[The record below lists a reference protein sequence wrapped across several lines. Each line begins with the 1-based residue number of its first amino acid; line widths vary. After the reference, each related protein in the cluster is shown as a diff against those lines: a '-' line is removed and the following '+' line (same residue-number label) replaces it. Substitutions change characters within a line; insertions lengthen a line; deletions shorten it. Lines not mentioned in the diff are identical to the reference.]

1 MKFEKI
7 LFPTKFRE
15 LDFNSLESL
24 LELKKAGLKEI
35 VLTFVIPREDVA
47 FVPYGGY
54 LKDEEERL
62 REEARIRFE
71 DWQESVSEKGIKTK
85 IRIEVGSP
93 IPKIMS
99 IAEEEKVDVI
109 VAGRGKRTEIEE
121 VYLGSH
127 TLGLIRRATIPILV
141 SKYMVRFER
150 EGELVTQVNGRIFAK
165 PLLATDWSKP
175 SEKAME
181 VLMALKG
188 SVEKAMVAHII
199 EVKIAKGHDKS
210 GLERLEKE
218 SEKRLKEY
226 CDTLKKNGIK
236 AESHLSSG
244 KSAHEIV
251 RVAREHKA
259 SMIIMGT
266 TGKDRF
272 KEFWLGSVSY
282 RVVEESEL
290 PLVKWLSS

>member
-236 AESHLSSG
+236 AEPHLSSG

-290 PLVKWLSS
+290 PVLLVP

>member
-7 LFPTKFRE
+7 LFPSKFRE
-15 LDFNSLESL
+15 FDFDSLEFL

-35 VLTFVIPREDVA
+35 VLTFVIPKEDVA

-71 DWQESVSEKGIKTK
+71 DWQESVSKKGIKTK
-85 IRIEVGSP
+85 IRIEVGAP

-99 IAEEEKVDVI
+99 IAEEEKVDMI
-109 VAGRGKRTEIEE
+109 VAGSGKKTEIEE
-121 VYLGSH
+121 VCLGSH

-141 SKYMVRFER
+141 NKYMVRFER
-150 EGELVTQVNGRIFAK
+150 EGELVTQVNSRIFAN
-165 PLLATDWSKP
+165 PILATDWSKP

-181 VLMALKG
+181 VLMSLKG

-226 CDTLKKNGIK
+226 CDRLKKNGIK
-236 AESHLSSG
+236 AESHLSAG
-244 KSAHEIV
+244 KSAPEII

-272 KEFWLGSVSY
+272 KEFWLGSVSH
-282 RVVEESEL
+282 RVAEEAEL
-290 PLVKWLSS
+290 PVLLVP

>member
-290 PLVKWLSS
+290 PVLLVP

>member
-7 LFPTKFRE
+7 LFPTKFGE

-35 VLTFVIPREDVA
+35 VLTFVIPKEDVA

-71 DWQESVSEKGIKTK
+71 DWQESVSEKGIETK
-85 IRIEVGSP
+85 IRIEVGTP

-99 IAEEEKVDVI
+99 IAEEEKVDLI

-150 EGELVTQVNGRIFAK
+150 EGELATQVNGRIFSN
-165 PLLATDWSKP
+165 PILATDWSKP

-181 VLMALKG
+181 VLIALKG

-226 CDTLKKNGIK
+226 CDKLKKSGIK

-244 KSAHEIV
+244 KSAPEII

-272 KEFWLGSVSY
+272 KEFWLGSVSH
-282 RVVEESEL
+282 RVAEESEL
-290 PLVKWLSS
+290 PVLLVP

>member
-24 LELKKAGLKEI
+24 LELKKAGLKEV
-35 VLTFVIPREDVA
+35 VLTYVIPREDVA

-54 LKDEEERL
+54 LKDEEERM

-99 IAEEEKVDVI
+99 IAEEEKVDLI
-109 VAGRGKRTEIEE
+109 VAGSGKRTEIEE
-121 VYLGSH
+121 VCLGSH

-141 SKYMVRFER
+141 NKYMVRFER

-188 SVEKAMVAHII
+188 AVGKAMVAHII

-218 SEKRLKEY
+218 SEKRLKDY
-226 CDTLKKNGIK
+226 CDTLKKNGMNS
-236 AESHLSSG
+236 ESHLSSG
-244 KSAHEIV
+244 KSAPEII

-272 KEFWLGSVSY
+272 KEFWLGSVSH
-282 RVVEESEL
+282 RVAEESEL
-290 PLVKWLSS
+290 PVLLVP

>member
-35 VLTFVIPREDVA
+35 VLTFVIPKEDVA

-71 DWQESVSEKGIKTK
+71 DWQESVSKNGIESK

-93 IPKIMS
+93 IPEIMS
-99 IAEEEKVDVI
+99 IAEEEEVDLI
-109 VAGRGKRTEIEE
+109 VVGRGKRTEIDE
-121 VYLGSH
+121 VCLGSH

-150 EGELVTQVNGRIFAK
+150 EGELVTQINGRIFAN

-175 SEKAME
+175 SEKALD

-188 SVEKAMVAHII
+188 LVDKALATHII

-210 GLERLEKE
+210 GLDRLEKE
-218 SEKRLKEY
+218 SKRRLKEY
-226 CDTLKKNGIK
+226 CDRLRKAGINV
-236 AESHLSSG
+236 ESHLFSG
-244 KSAHEIV
+244 KSAPEIV
-251 RVAREHKA
+251 RVAREHNA

-272 KEFWLGSVSY
+272 KEFWLGSVSH
-282 RVVEESEL
+282 RVAEASEL
-290 PLVKWLSS
+290 PVLLVP

>member
-1 MKFEKI
+1 
-7 LFPTKFRE
+7 
-15 LDFNSLESL
+15 
-24 LELKKAGLKEI
+24 
-35 VLTFVIPREDVA
+35 
-47 FVPYGGY
+47 
-54 LKDEEERL
+54 
-62 REEARIRFE
+62 
-71 DWQESVSEKGIKTK
+71 
-85 IRIEVGSP
+85 
-93 IPKIMS
+93 
-99 IAEEEKVDVI
+99 
-109 VAGRGKRTEIEE
+109 
-121 VYLGSH
+121 
-127 TLGLIRRATIPILV
+127 
-141 SKYMVRFER
+141 MVRFER

-290 PLVKWLSS
+290 PVLLVP

>member
-24 LELKKAGLKEI
+24 LELRKAGLKEI

-47 FVPYGGY
+47 FVPFGGY
-54 LKDEEERL
+54 LKDEEKRL
-62 REEARIRFE
+62 REQARIRFE
-71 DWQESVSEKGIKTK
+71 DWQASVSKKGIKTK
-85 IRIEVGSP
+85 IRIEEGSP
-93 IPKIMS
+93 IPEIMS
-99 IAEEEKVDVI
+99 IAEEEKVDLI

-121 VYLGSH
+121 ICLGSH
-127 TLGLIRRATIPILV
+127 TLGLIRRAAIPILV

-150 EGELVTQVNGRIFAK
+150 EGELVTQVNDRIFIN

-188 SVEKAMVAHII
+188 VVDKAMVTHII

-210 GLERLEKE
+210 GLDRLEKE
-218 SEKRLKEY
+218 SKRRLKDY
-226 CDTLKKNGIK
+226 CDRLRKAGIN
-236 AESHLSSG
+236 AESHLFSG
-244 KSAHEIV
+244 KSAPEIV
-251 RVAREHKA
+251 KVAREHKA

-266 TGKDRF
+266 TGKERF
-272 KEFWLGSVSY
+272 KEFWLGSVSHQ
-282 RVVEESEL
+282 VAEESEL
-290 PLVKWLSS
+290 PVLLAP

>member
-24 LELKKAGLKEI
+24 LELKKAGLKEV
-35 VLTFVIPREDVA
+35 VLTYVIPREDVA

-54 LKDEEERL
+54 LKDEEERM

-99 IAEEEKVDVI
+99 IAEEEKVDLI
-109 VAGRGKRTEIEE
+109 VAGSGKRTEIEE
-121 VYLGSH
+121 VCLGSH

-141 SKYMVRFER
+141 NKYMVRFER

-188 SVEKAMVAHII
+188 AVGKAMVAHII

-218 SEKRLKEY
+218 SEKRLKDY
-226 CDTLKKNGIK
+226 CDTLKKNGMNS
-236 AESHLSSG
+236 ESHLSSG
-244 KSAHEIV
+244 KSAPEII

-272 KEFWLGSVSY
+272 REFWLGSVSH
-282 RVVEESEL
+282 RVAEESEL
-290 PLVKWLSS
+290 PVLLVP

>member
-24 LELKKAGLKEI
+24 LELRKAGLKEI

-47 FVPYGGY
+47 FVPFGGY

-62 REEARIRFE
+62 REQARIRFE
-71 DWQESVSEKGIKTK
+71 DWQASVSKKGIKTK

-93 IPKIMS
+93 IPEIMS
-99 IAEEEKVDVI
+99 IAEEEKVDLI

-121 VYLGSH
+121 ICLGSH
-127 TLGLIRRATIPILV
+127 TLGLIRRAAIPILE

-150 EGELVTQVNGRIFAK
+150 EGELVTQVNDRIFTN

-188 SVEKAMVAHII
+188 VVDKAMVTHII

-210 GLERLEKE
+210 GLDRLEKE
-218 SEKRLKEY
+218 SKRRLKEY
-226 CDTLKKNGIK
+226 CERLRKAGIN
-236 AESHLSSG
+236 AESHLFSG
-244 KSAHEIV
+244 KSAPEIV

-266 TGKDRF
+266 TGKERF
-272 KEFWLGSVSY
+272 KEFWLGSVSHQ
-282 RVVEESEL
+282 VAEESEL
-290 PLVKWLSS
+290 PVLLAP

>member
-24 LELKKAGLKEI
+24 LELRKAGLKEI

-47 FVPYGGY
+47 FVPFGGY

-62 REEARIRFE
+62 REQARIRFE
-71 DWQESVSEKGIKTK
+71 DWQASVSKKGIKTK

-93 IPKIMS
+93 IPEIMS
-99 IAEEEKVDVI
+99 IAEEEKVDLI
-109 VAGRGKRTEIEE
+109 VAGRGKRTDIEE

-150 EGELVTQVNGRIFAK
+150 EGEVVTQVNDRIFTN

-188 SVEKAMVAHII
+188 VVDKAMVTHII

-210 GLERLEKE
+210 GLDRLEKE
-218 SEKRLKEY
+218 SKRRLKEY
-226 CDTLKKNGIK
+226 CERLRKAGIN
-236 AESHLSSG
+236 AESHLFSG
-244 KSAHEIV
+244 KSAPEIV

-272 KEFWLGSVSY
+272 KEFWLGSVSH
-282 RVVEESEL
+282 RVAEESEL
-290 PLVKWLSS
+290 PVLLAP

>member
-7 LFPTKFRE
+7 LFPTKFGE

-35 VLTFVIPREDVA
+35 VLTFVIPKEDVA

-71 DWQESVSEKGIKTK
+71 DWQESVSKEGIKTK

-93 IPKIMS
+93 IPEIIS
-99 IAEEEKVDVI
+99 IAEEEKVDLI

-121 VYLGSH
+121 IYLGSH

-150 EGELVTQVNGRIFAK
+150 EGELVSQVNGRIFAN
-165 PLLATDWSKP
+165 PILATDWSKP

-181 VLMALKG
+181 VLMALKEL
-188 SVEKAMVAHII
+188 VDKAMVTHII

-210 GLERLEKE
+210 GVERLEKE

-226 CDTLKKNGIK
+226 CDRLKKNGIN

-244 KSAHEIV
+244 KSAHEIA

-272 KEFWLGSVSY
+272 KEFWLGSVSH
-282 RVVEESEL
+282 RVAEESEL
-290 PLVKWLSS
+290 PVLLVP

>member
-1 MKFEKI
+1 MKFERI

-15 LDFNSLESL
+15 LDFDSLESL

-35 VLTFVIPREDVA
+35 VLTFVIPKEDVA

-71 DWQESVSEKGIKTK
+71 DWQESVSKKGIKTK
-85 IRIEVGSP
+85 IRIEVGAP

-99 IAEEEKVDVI
+99 IAEEEKVDMI
-109 VAGRGKRTEIEE
+109 VAGSGKKTEIEE
-121 VYLGSH
+121 VCLGSH

-141 SKYMVRFER
+141 NKYMALFER
-150 EGELVTQVNGRIFAK
+150 EGELVTQVNGRMFTN
-165 PLLATDWSKP
+165 PMLATDWSKP

-226 CDTLKKNGIK
+226 CDRLKKNGIK
-236 AESHLSSG
+236 AESHLSAG
-244 KSAHEIV
+244 KSAPEII

-272 KEFWLGSVSY
+272 KEFWLGSVSH
-282 RVVEESEL
+282 RVAEEAEL
-290 PLVKWLSS
+290 PVLLVP

>member
-7 LFPTKFRE
+7 LFPSKFRE

-35 VLTFVIPREDVA
+35 VLTFVIPKEDVA

-54 LKDEEERL
+54 LKDEEDRL

-71 DWQESVSEKGIKTK
+71 DWQESVSKKGIKTK
-85 IRIEVGSP
+85 IRIEVGAP
-93 IPKIMS
+93 IPEIIS
-99 IAEEEKVDVI
+99 IAEEEKVDMI
-109 VAGRGKRTEIEE
+109 VAGSGKKTEIEE

-141 SKYMVRFER
+141 NKYMVQFER
-150 EGELVTQVNGRIFAK
+150 KGELVTQVNGRMFTN
-165 PLLATDWSKP
+165 PMLATDWSKP
-175 SEKAME
+175 TEKAME
-181 VLMALKG
+181 ALMALKG
-188 SVEKAMVAHII
+188 SVGKAMVAHII
-199 EVKIAKGHDKS
+199 EVKIAKGYDKS
-210 GLERLEKE
+210 GVERLEKE

-226 CDTLKKNGIK
+226 CDRLKKAGIN

-244 KSAHEIV
+244 KSAPEII

-272 KEFWLGSVSY
+272 KEFWLGSVSH
-282 RVVEESEL
+282 RVAEEAEL
-290 PLVKWLSS
+290 PVLLVP

>member
-24 LELKKAGLKEI
+24 LELKKAGLKEV

-290 PLVKWLSS
+290 PVLLVP

>member
-35 VLTFVIPREDVA
+35 VLTFVIPKEDVA

-71 DWQESVSEKGIKTK
+71 DWQESVSEKGIETK

-99 IAEEEKVDVI
+99 IAEEEKVDLI

-150 EGELVTQVNGRIFAK
+150 EGELATQVNGRIFSN
-165 PLLATDWSKP
+165 PILATDWSKP

-188 SVEKAMVAHII
+188 SVKKAMVAHII

-218 SEKRLKEY
+218 SEKRLNEY

-244 KSAHEIV
+244 KSAPEIV

-272 KEFWLGSVSY
+272 KEFWLGSVSH
-282 RVVEESEL
+282 RVAEESEL
-290 PLVKWLSS
+290 PVLLVP

>member
-1 MKFEKI
+1 MKLEKI

-15 LDFNSLESL
+15 MDFNSLKSL

-35 VLTFVIPREDVA
+35 VLTFVIPKEDVA

-71 DWQESVSEKGIKTK
+71 DWQESVSEKGIETKT
-85 IRIEVGSP
+85 RIEVGVP
-93 IPKIMS
+93 ISKIMS
-99 IAEEEKVDVI
+99 IAEEEDVDMI
-109 VAGRGKRTEIEE
+109 VAGSGERTEIEE
-121 VYLGSH
+121 VCLGSH

-150 EGELVTQVNGRIFAK
+150 EGGLVTQVNGRIFAN

-175 SEKAME
+175 SEKAMK

-188 SVEKAMVAHII
+188 LVDKAMVTHII

-210 GLERLEKE
+210 GSDRLEKE
-218 SEKRLKEY
+218 SKKRLKEY
-226 CDTLKKNGIK
+226 CDRLRKAGINT
-236 AESHLSSG
+236 ESHLFSG
-244 KSAHEIV
+244 KSAPEIV

-272 KEFWLGSVSY
+272 KEFWLGSVSH
-282 RVVEESEL
+282 RVAEASEL
-290 PLVKWLSS
+290 PVLLVP